1 MTKAIDITG
10 KVYGRLTVL
19 HRAGSDREGKATWA
33 VRCECGTEKVVRG
46 KHLRLGAILSCGCL
60 SAEITAAMRKRDLTG
75 QKFGRLIA
83 LESTDRRIRGCI
95 VWKFRCDCGKEVD
108 LPSHPVA
115 TGNTKSCGCLQPE
128 VVSAM
133 NLTHGMSRTG
143 THRTWANM
151 LSRCNDAKSDF
162 YYRYGGRGITVCDR
176 WKIFENFLADM
187 GVKPE
192 GRYSIE
198 RLNND
203 GNYEPSNCVWASDL
217 DQSLNKSSTVFVTYF
232 GEKLPLKVAC
242 ALSEVSYERVLWRK
256 HQRGTTHQE
265 EFDWLLN
272 LDKEQNQ

>member
-1 MTKAIDITG
+1 VTRVIDITG

-46 KHLRLGAILSCGCL
+46 KHLRLGSILSCGCL
-60 SAEITAAMRKRDLTG
+60 CAEIVSGLRKRNLKG
-75 QKFGRLIA
+75 QKFGRLLA
-83 LESTDRRIRGCI
+83 LESTDRRLRGCI
-95 VWKFRCDCGKEVD
+95 VWRFKCDCGKEVD
-108 LPSHPVA
+108 LPSHSVA

-128 VVSAM
+128 VASAN

-143 THRTWANM
+143 THRAWANM
-151 LSRCNDAKSDF
+151 LSRCNNEKTEF
-162 YYRYGGRGITVCDR
+162 YPRYGGRGITVCDR
-176 WKIFENFLADM
+176 WKTFENFLSDM

-232 GEKLPLKVAC
+232 GEKYPLRIAC
-242 ALSEVSYERVLWRK
+242 VISGVSYTGVIESRYK
-256 HQRGTTHQE
+256 NGTTHQD
-265 EFDWLLN
+265 EFDRLLHK
-272 LDKEQNQ
+272 LRKL